1 MRGGDTTT
9 AKTPGGQVSVRR
21 RRAYSG
27 AMYVVRPV
35 FALRTWKE
43 TAYLLLDLLVGTLAF
58 TVLVTGLATG
68 LGLVITFLGVPILW
82 ATMVLARYG
91 ARAERERAR
100 LLLGV
105 DLPEPA
111 PLPREGSFLRK
122 LFAPLRDGAAWRA
135 VAYFLILFPLG
146 IVTFTLAV
154 TFWSTA
160 LGMLTL
166 PLWAWA
172 LPHNG
177 PQFSDD
183 YYWNAWWQIGLASL
197 AGLVLTLL
205 TPWIIRGLAAID
217 RALVRALLG
226 RSPQDERIEQLEVTR
241 ARSVD
246 AAVEERRRIERDLHD
261 GAQQRLV
268 AVGMDLGRAL
278 EKFDEDPDGAR
289 ELVDDAHREAQRA
302 IAELRD
308 LVRGF
313 APAVLEDRGLDAAL
327 SALAARTPFPVA
339 LTVDVPDRPPAS
351 IEANAYFIVAEAL
364 TNATRH
370 ASANHAEVDVS
381 ARDGR
386 LRIEVVDDG
395 VGGADASHGTGLR
408 GLSDRA
414 AAVDGTFTVTSAP
427 GGGTRIVAELPC
439 AS

>member
-1 MRGGDTTT
+1 
-9 AKTPGGQVSVRR
+9 VNL
-21 RRAYSG
+21 
-27 AMYVVRPV
+27 VRPV

-43 TAYLLLDLLVGTLAF
+43 TAYLVLDLLVGTLAF
-58 TVLVTGLATG
+58 TVIVTGLSTG
-68 LGLVITFLGVPILW
+68 IGLVITFLGLPVLW
-82 ATMVLARYG
+82 ATMMLARLG
-91 ARAERERAR
+91 ARAERGRAR
-100 LLLGV
+100 LLDLH
-105 DLPEPA
+105 LPEP
-111 PLPREGSFLRK
+111 PLIPQEESFLRK
-122 LFAPLRDGAAWRA
+122 LFAPLRDGASWRA

-146 IVTFTLAV
+146 IVTFTLTV

-177 PQFSDD
+177 PQFGDD

-205 TPWIIRGLAAID
+205 TPWVVRGLAAVD
-217 RALVRALLG
+217 RGLVRALLG
-226 RSPQDERIEQLEVTR
+226 RTPQDERIEQLEETR

-327 SALAARTPFPVA
+327 SALAARAPFPVA
-339 LTVDVPDRPPAS
+339 LSVDIPDRPSAS
-351 IEANAYFIVAEAL
+351 VEANAYFIVAEAL

-370 ASANHAEVDVS
+370 ASATHAEVDVHM
-381 ARDGR
+381 REGR

-395 VGGADASHGTGLR
+395 AGGADPALGSGLR

-414 AAVDGTFTVTSAP
+414 AAVDGTFTVTSPP
-427 GGGTRIVAELPC
+427 GGGTRVVAELPC

>member
-1 MRGGDTTT
+1 MDGGDTTT
-9 AKTPGGQVSVRR
+9 AKTRGGQVSQRASP
-21 RRAYSG
+21 AYSG
-27 AMYVVRPV
+27 AMNLVRPV

-43 TAYLLLDLLVGTLAF
+43 TAYLLLDLFVGTLAF
-58 TVLVTGLATG
+58 SVIVTGLSTG
-68 LGLVITFLGVPILW
+68 LGLVITFVGLPILW
-82 ATMVLARYG
+82 LTLVLARYG
-91 ARAERERAR
+91 AVAERARAR
-100 LLLGV
+100 LLDLR
-105 DLPEPA
+105 LPEPA
-111 PLPREGSFLRK
+111 PLPHEDSLLRK
-122 LFAPLRDGAAWRA
+122 LFAPVRDGATWRA

-146 IVTFTLAV
+146 IVTFTLVV

-177 PQFSDD
+177 PQFGDD

-205 TPWIIRGLAAID
+205 TPWIVHGLAAVD

-226 RSPQDERIEQLEVTR
+226 RTPQDERIEQLEETR

-278 EKFDEDPDGAR
+278 DKFEEDPDGAR

-327 SALAARTPFPVA
+327 SALAARAPFPVA
-339 LTVDVPDRPPAS
+339 LSVDVPERPPAS
-351 IEANAYFIVAEAL
+351 VEANAYFIVAEAL

-370 ASANHAEVDVS
+370 ASATHAEVDVRT
-381 ARDGR
+381 RDGR

-395 VGGADASHGTGLR
+395 TGGADAARGSGLR
-408 GLSDRA
+408 GLSDRT
-414 AAVDGTFTVTSAP
+414 AAVDGTFTVTSPP